1 MIQAMWTGNT
11 GLNADQYWLSVI
23 SDNIANVN
31 TIGYK
36 YERASFEDMITSSLT
51 TFSNNVPKNME
62 IGGGAIVANTQKI
75 FTQGNFSQ
83 TNVPTDLALEG
94 QGFFM
99 VADNNG
105 TIYYTRNGQFRLNAD
120 GDLVNTLGL
129 KLQGWT
135 LDDNGNMVGAIGS
148 INIPYSQPPK
158 TTTKISVDSPS
169 NLDSRSNII
178 TATFNPADS
187 TTFNYVNT
195 MTVYDSLGNP
205 HKAQF
210 YFVRTGGNQWRV
222 FGLLDDE
229 PIQFTVPG
237 DTNTYDA
244 LLLEF
249 NGTGQ
254 ISSIKGY
261 GKDMNCL
268 DNCHGTTLN
277 EDSGDAGEYQLPYYP
292 VIPGSVLISNYN
304 GTTVNWIDDGN
315 GNIIDLITNNS
326 IGTIDYNTGKITIN
340 QSAGTS
346 SSENIQVAYRTK
358 VYESGD
364 TGEYTLVNTPILPGS
379 VSISQY
385 NGTTVNWID
394 DGAGNIIDLKN
405 NNQIVGSI
413 NYTTGKITI
422 NQSAGTSS
430 SENIQ
435 VAYKIYFTTISTNTI
450 QPDQIS
456 ILPISAN
463 NPNSVGLNTGANPI
477 QFSLNLQNLR
487 QLASDFLFTGNQDG
501 YSKGDLLSVF
511 ISEDGVIKGSY
522 SNGTTKNIA
531 RLATAVFKDTE
542 MLVRKGTFLYLPNQ
556 QTPTPIVAPGG
567 VLNKIR
573 SGMLEM
579 SNVDISREFINLIV
593 AQRAYQANARV
604 ITTSDQVLQEAM
616 NIKR

>member
-105 TIYYTRNGQFRLNAD
+105 TIYYTRNGQFRLNAN

-158 TTTKISVDSPS
+158 TTTKISIDPPS

-210 YFVRTGGNQWRV
+210 YFIRTGGNQWRV

-261 GKDMNCL
+261 GKNN
-268 DNCHGTTLN
+268 DNN
-277 EDSGDAGEYQLPYYP
+277 
-292 VIPGSVLISNYN
+292 GSA
-304 GTTVNWIDDGN
+304 T
-315 GNIIDLITNNS
+315 
-326 IGTIDYNTGKITIN
+326 
-340 QSAGTS
+340 
-346 SSENIQVAYRTK
+346 
-358 VYESGD
+358 ESGD
-364 TGEYTLVNTPILPGS
+364 TGEYSLGTSNPVLPGS
-379 VSISQY
+379 VLISQY

-394 DGAGNIIDLKN
+394 DGAGNIIDLNN

-430 SENIQ
+430 SETIQ
-435 VAYKIYFTTISTNTI
+435 VAYKTYDTTISTNTI
-450 QPDQIS
+450 PPNQVS

-463 NPNSVGLNTGANPI
+463 NPNSTGLNTGANPI

-487 QLASDFLFTGNQDG
+487 QVASDFLFTGNQDG
-501 YSKGDLLSVF
+501 NSKGDLLSVF